1 MNFLEILSFVDVLKN
16 AGNLIIDILVFAI
29 VLAIIVAIHEFG
41 HFIFARRGGILC
53 REYAIGFGP
62 VLYKKRKGETFYS
75 LRAIPLGGFCAI
87 AGEEVE
93 EDPFKNVEKIRLEI
107 VDGVIKGFYL
117 FNDDSLKDIPEYTI
131 KEYDIFDANQTG
143 NLYMDVENENGELI
157 HYTVDP
163 QAMLYLNK
171 KDEYQIAPYNRTLN
185 SKSKRRR
192 ALVMFGGPLMNFVL
206 ALIVFFIVGLFTG
219 FVDYKSTEVSYVQEG
234 SSIYEGGLRE
244 GDKIVAFETETLG
257 KQEVSSWT
265 ELQEYL
271 DKYRSDNLLDEVIKV
286 TYVNSKNETKT
297 IEATPFIAI
306 NNLGIGS
313 DYKHIGSGK
322 VVIKAFGAL
331 DESFGSNSE
340 LKLNDEII
348 KIGNE
353 DITSWK
359 QVVRI
364 FKDYNE
370 KESVEMVVL
379 RDGNEVT
386 VNVKPFTKDLMD
398 NQTSLN
404 GDSVPTVQVV
414 LGISPQTKFSLIKSV
429 GYAFTRTGDSFMAVV
444 NTFKLLFNK
453 TVSVTNLSG
462 PIGIFSLTS
471 QARAAGGI
479 LYILQLIGLLS
490 VNIGLLNLLPI
501 PALDGGRLV
510 FVGYEAI
517 TKKKPNPKVETIL
530 ITVTMLL
537 LFGLMIIVA
546 FSDIIRL
553 FK

>member
-1 MNFLEILSFVDVLKN
+1 MNFI
-16 AGNLIIDILVFAI
+16 
-29 VLAIIVAIHEFG
+29 
-41 HFIFARRGGILC
+41 
-53 REYAIGFGP
+53 
-62 VLYKKRKGETFYS
+62 
-75 LRAIPLGGFCAI
+75 
-87 AGEEVE
+87 
-93 EDPFKNVEKIRLEI
+93 
-107 VDGVIKGFYL
+107 
-117 FNDDSLKDIPEYTI
+117 
-131 KEYDIFDANQTG
+131 
-143 NLYMDVENENGELI
+143 
-157 HYTVDP
+157 
-163 QAMLYLNK
+163 
-171 KDEYQIAPYNRTLN
+171 
-185 SKSKRRR
+185 
-192 ALVMFGGPLMNFVL
+192 L

-471 QARAAGGI
+471 CPK
-479 LYILQLIGLLS
+479 
-490 VNIGLLNLLPI
+490 LPI
-501 PALDGGRLV
+501 DFSKFASLK
-510 FVGYEAI
+510 FI
-517 TKKKPNPKVETIL
+517 IL
-530 ITVTMLL
+530 TSCTLI
-537 LFGLMIIVA
+537 
-546 FSDIIRL
+546 
-553 FK
+553 